1 MVRVRFHGRGGH
13 GVKTSSRILGS
24 AAFAAGFQ
32 VQDFPIYGAERRG
45 APVVAFTR
53 FDLEPIL
60 ERGPIAHPDLVIVA
74 DETLLGE
81 AAAGV
86 TAGAAD
92 ARALFVN
99 AAPESEHL
107 PAVALGVC
115 REIRSRHT
123 PSLAFGEDR
132 RANASRLGGGAPKK
146 SRLFRGG
153 GLEQTPE
160 EASSE
165 EPVAVRGTFS
175 DRLIARDALCARREV
190 ALDLTSLVI
199 EVLGR
204 AASLSAGLAAAAARL
219 SGVVGS
225 AAVEQ
230 ATRDE
235 LAELGVEQGEI
246 DANVELARRVFEAL
260 PAIAAPPREVA
271 RAAPPQR
278 LVHITYDGPIRGAP
292 SILAAGNAAARRTGS
307 WRVERPE
314 IDRARCNA
322 CGLCFVRC
330 PDGAMALDD
339 EGYPIVDYDHCKG
352 CLVCAQICPLDAV
365 SRRREVRAW

>member
-1 MVRVRFHGRGGH
+1 M
-13 GVKTSSRILGS
+13 KTSSRILGS

-53 FDLEPIL
+53 FDAAPIL
-60 ERGPIAHPDLVIVA
+60 ERGPIAHPDLVMVA

-86 TAGAAD
+86 MAGAAG

-99 AAPESEHL
+99 AVAESEYL
-107 PAVALGVC
+107 RALAPVG
-115 REIRSRHT
+115 
-123 PSLAFGEDR
+123 A
-132 RANASRLGGGAPKK
+132 AAS
-146 SRLFRGG
+146 
-153 GLEQTPE
+153 
-160 EASSE
+160 
-165 EPVAVRGTFS
+165 
-175 DRLIARDALCARREV
+175 ARREV

-219 SGVVGS
+219 SGVVGRE
-225 AAVEQ
+225 AVEQ

-235 LAELGVEQGEI
+235 LAELGVDPREI
-246 DANVELARRVFEAL
+246 DANVQLARRVFEAL
-260 PAIAAPPREVA
+260 PSIP
-271 RAAPPQR
+271 APPQDLAGSPLPHER
-278 LVHITYDGPIRGAP
+278 FAHITYDGPIRGAP